1 MATSQTCCHLPGE
14 MLNSAAE
21 CVDRAPIGATHQ
33 IHNYILFGVRKM
45 KLFSALHHFYAMST
59 FPYVGCSR
67 TAYLY
72 SIYYNVRAIFY
83 LAIQTLQKVILRIFI
98 HPFIHPV
105 CWINLSLL
113 CTPTQGRT
121 STKNSAKVYFGG
133 WYLSCSPETRG
144 SGILTF

>member
-1 MATSQTCCHLPGE
+1 
-14 MLNSAAE
+14 
-21 CVDRAPIGATHQ
+21 
-33 IHNYILFGVRKM
+33 M

-105 CWINLSLL
+105 SPVDPAGSTYLYFALRPRAAHLPKIAQKFISVVGIYPAAQKHVGVAFWLS
-113 CTPTQGRT
+113 
-121 STKNSAKVYFGG
+121 
-133 WYLSCSPETRG
+133 ETAIYVFKKQQAG
-144 SGILTF
+144 KIPW